1 MGGQEFMVANVND
14 GYLGLNGKSFF
25 LTAARILVCD
35 VGCSSQTLIF
45 LF

>member
-25 LTAARILVCD
+25 LTAACILVCD